1 MIKII
6 HISDFH
12 LESENLTVEKI
23 NIINA
28 LTSDLKSHVDKN
40 TILCITGDIIDKGAL
55 CFKEKEDAYIV
66 FETVF
71 IDKIIEE
78 NPDLKGKIFIVPGNH
93 DVDRD
98 KIDAVTEA
106 GLKASLNDEKAL
118 NSFIIANRNESIHLG
133 RIKAYLLWENDFYS
147 KYNKGV
153 LTNFDNSF
161 VIATENYNI
170 GVTCLNSAW
179 LCKDDN
185 DMGNLLIGKNQ
196 LENSLKSIEKTN
208 VKIALAHHPIEFI
221 KKFDKDSV
229 KSLLYKHYDVFLT
242 GHVHELEANYTK
254 DLFGS
259 IFVSI
264 ANSTVADNP
273 KDKKHSNGYTIIEFS
288 PERKYKVIYRKYVEL
303 HNKFV
308 PNTDIGTEDGSKTF
322 EIPAKDT
329 LSRFS
334 LNQTLITSIE
344 SRYCEKLNEHILMSD
359 NNTTTKCTIEHLFV
373 HPTILNAP
381 QDSLEKDEIVNYKID
396 DIIKDSSN
404 YLIYGLKESG
414 KTILLDKIFID
425 TINGFSKY
433 EKFPVLVK
441 FGELRKKDPKK
452 LIKEFIGIPTKE
464 VDEFLNS
471 NNVLLLIDDVYFNGT
486 SSDEILKLKELIIQF
501 PKIQLVASS
510 TQILENVIPTEYLKY
525 NDYFD
530 FNLAFIQNFSTAEIK
545 QLITKWFDGREV
557 DLQENMQKLIKSF
570 GDFGLPR
577 TPLSITLF
585 LWIFEK
591 QEKRPINNSVL
602 VEMFV
607 ENLLEKTKLENIYS
621 ETFGFKNKKRLLSF
635 IAKYMK
641 EYGNEDLSY
650 CIDYIQLLSYVTE
663 YLKSRFTGKPQIV
676 LEDFVKRGILSI
688 EDDNTI
694 KFKSAFFFHFFLALH
709 FEYDSTFKTEVFS
722 GENYLNYLEEIN
734 YYTGLKGDDEEILK
748 FTQDKLEYV
757 YGDFN
762 KTLIENWDKIDYVLE
777 SKKNEDTI
785 TFQIDE
791 NKAKKKLTSEQEN
804 DIYDESLSN
813 IPIKQKIEKKD
824 NSNLDSQKNIDK
836 VLKLAATVLKNSEDV
851 DSFELKKSAYNNIIT
866 SSIAFLMQYRDSLI
880 HYYVEHKK
888 EPLHF
893 PKNIDFSLFIRILP
907 LIHQVVVYNWLGTKK
922 IRTVLVDKIQKDK
935 ETVNIS
941 DFEKYLSVF
950 IFSDIK
956 GVDYPENIRQL
967 VKNTK
972 YRYIKDLS
980 FLKIM
985 SYYHLRNNEPELD
998 NFYLKLMSEIK
1009 CELGQIKKQDK
1020 GKFIENVKSNKENQ

>member
-12 LESENLTVEKI
+12 LESENITVEKT

-28 LTSDLKSHVDKN
+28 LASDLKSQVDNN
-40 TILCITGDIIDKGAL
+40 TIMCITGDIIDKGANG
-55 CFKEKEDAYIV
+55 FKNKEEAYIV

-78 NPDLKGKIFIVPGNH
+78 NPDLKGRIFVVPGNH
-93 DVDRD
+93 DIDRNLID
-98 KIDAVTEA
+98 KVSEA
-106 GLKASLNDEKAL
+106 GLKASLSDEKAL
-118 NSFIIANRNESIHLG
+118 NDFIISNRKESSHL
-133 RIKAYLLWENDFYS
+133 RQINRYLLWERDFYS
-147 KYNKGV
+147 KYNGE
-153 LTNFDNSF
+153 LTIFDNTFS
-161 VIATENYNI
+161 IKTDNYSI
-170 GVTCLNSAW
+170 GITCLNSSW

-196 LENSLKSIEKTN
+196 VENSLKFIEKTDI
-208 VKIALAHHPIEFI
+208 KIALTHHPLEFI

-229 KSLLYKHYDVFLT
+229 KPLLYKHYNVLLT
-242 GHVHELEANYTK
+242 GHVHELKASYTK

-273 KDKKHSNGYTIIEFS
+273 KDKKHANGYTVIEFI
-288 PERKYKVIYRKYVEL
+288 PEKKYKCIYRKYIEL

-322 EIPAKDT
+322 EIPARDT
-329 LSRFS
+329 LNRFS
-334 LNQTLITSIE
+334 RNQTLITSIE
-344 SRYCEKLNEHILMSD
+344 SRFSEKLNDHILMSD
-359 NNTTTKCTIEHLFV
+359 NNTATICTIEHLFV

-381 QDSLEKDEIVNYKID
+381 QDSLEKDETINYKIE
-396 DIIKDSSN
+396 DILKDSSN
-404 YLIYGLKESG
+404 YLIYGLKEAG
-414 KTILLDKIFID
+414 KTILLDKLFID
-425 TINGFSKY
+425 TLNGFNKY
-433 EKFPVLVK
+433 NKIPVLVK
-441 FGELRKKDPKK
+441 FGELKKNGPKK
-452 LIKEFIGIPTKE
+452 LIKEFIGIPTME
-464 VDEFLNS
+464 IDDFLKS
-471 NNVLLLIDDVYFNGT
+471 NNVILLLDDIYFNGT
-486 SSDEILKLKELIIQF
+486 TSEEILKLKELIVQF
-501 PKIQLVASS
+501 PKLQLIASS
-510 TQILENVIPTEYLKY
+510 TQILENVIPTDYLKY
-525 NDYFD
+525 NDVFD
-530 FNLAFIQNFSTAEIK
+530 FNLAFIQNFNTSEIK
-545 QLITKWFDGREV
+545 QFITKWFNGREV

-602 VEMFV
+602 VEIFV

-635 IAKYMK
+635 ISKYMK
-641 EYGNEDLSY
+641 DNGNADLSY
-650 CIDYIQLLSYVTE
+650 CVDYVTLLNYVSE
-663 YLKSRFTGKPQIV
+663 YLKSRFTGKPQVV
-676 LEDFVKRGILSI
+676 LNDFIKRGILSL

-694 KFKSAFFFHFFLALH
+694 RFKSAFFFHFFLALH
-709 FEYDSTFKTEVFS
+709 FEYDTSFKTEVFS

-734 YYTGLKGDDEEILK
+734 YYTGLKGDDVDILK

-762 KTLIENWDKIDYVLE
+762 KILVNNWDKIDVVLE

-791 NKAKKKLTSEQEN
+791 KKAKTKLTSEQEN

-813 IPIKQKIEKKD
+813 IPVKQKIVKKGT
-824 NSNLDSQKNIDK
+824 NNLDSQKNIDK
-836 VLKLAATVLKNSEDV
+836 VLKLAAIVLKNSEDV

-880 HYYVEHKK
+880 YYYIKHKK

-893 PKNIDFSLFIRILP
+893 PKNIDFSLFIKILP

-922 IRTVLVDKIQKDK
+922 IRTVLVDKIENDK

-950 IFSDIK
+950 IYSDIK

-972 YRYIKDLS
+972 YRYIKDLA

-985 SYYHLRNNEPELD
+985 SYYHLRSNDAKLD
-998 NFYLKLMSEIK
+998 NFYLKLMAEIK
-1009 CELGQIKKQDK
+1009 CEIGHIKKRDK
-1020 GKFIENVKSNKENQ
+1020 GKFIENVKSNKKNK

>member
-28 LTSDLKSHVDKN
+28 LALDLKSQIDKN
-40 TILCITGDIIDKGAL
+40 TILCITGDIINKGAL
-55 CFKEKEDAYIV
+55 GFKVKEDAYVV

-78 NPDLKGKIFIVPGNH
+78 NPALKGKIFLVPGNH
-93 DVDRD
+93 DVDRN
-98 KIDAVTEA
+98 KIDNVTEA

-118 NSFIIANRNESIHLG
+118 NDFIVSNRKESNHLG
-133 RIKAYLLWENDFYS
+133 RISSYLSWEKDFYS
-147 KYNKGV
+147 KYNQGE

-161 VIATENYNI
+161 IIKTENYNI
-170 GVTCLNSAW
+170 GVTCLNSSW
-179 LCKDDN
+179 LCKDNSDF
-185 DMGNLLIGKNQ
+185 GKLLIGKNQ
-196 LENSLKSIEKTN
+196 LEHSLKLIGKTN

-221 KKFDKDSV
+221 QKFDKDSV
-229 KSLLYKHYDVFLT
+229 KPLLYKHYDVFLT

-273 KDKKHSNGYTIIEFS
+273 KDRKHSNGYTIIEYT
-288 PERKYKVIYRKYVEL
+288 PEQEYKVIYRKYIEL
-303 HNKFV
+303 HDKFV
-308 PNTDIGTEDGSKTF
+308 PNTDIGTENGSKIF
-322 EIPAKDT
+322 EISAKDT
-329 LSRFS
+329 LHRFS
-334 LNQTLITSIE
+334 LNQALITRLE
-344 SRYCEKLNEHILMSD
+344 SQYFEKLNEHILMSD
-359 NNTTTKCTIEHLFV
+359 NNTSTKCTIEHLFV

-381 QDSLEKDEIVNYKID
+381 QDSLVKNETVNYKIE
-396 DIIKDSSN
+396 DILKDSSN
-404 YLIYGLKESG
+404 YLIYGLKEAG
-414 KTILLDKIFID
+414 KTILLDKVFID

-433 EKFPVLVK
+433 GKIPVLVK
-441 FGELRKKDPKK
+441 FGELKKKEPKK

-464 VDEFLNS
+464 VDDFLKS
-471 NNVLLLIDDVYFNGT
+471 NNVLLLVDDIYFNGT
-486 SSDEILKLKELIIQF
+486 TSDEILKLKELIIQF
-501 PKIQLVASS
+501 SKIQLVASS
-510 TQILENVIPTEYLKY
+510 TQILENVIPTEYIKY
-525 NDYFD
+525 NDVFD
-530 FNLAFIQNFSTAEIK
+530 FNLAFIQNFSTSEIK
-545 QLITKWFDGREV
+545 QLITQWFDGREV
-557 DLQENMQKLIKSF
+557 DLQENIQKLIKSF

-641 EYGNEDLSY
+641 DNGNEDLSY
-650 CIDYIQLLSYVTE
+650 CLDYVKLLDYVSK

-676 LEDFVKRGILSI
+676 LEDFVKRGILSL
-688 EDDNTI
+688 EVDNTI
-694 KFKSAFFFHFFLALH
+694 RFKSAFFFHFFLALY
-709 FEYDSTFKTEVFS
+709 FEYDLTFKKEVFT

-734 YYTGLKGDDEEILK
+734 YYTGLKGDDEDILK
-748 FTQDKLEYV
+748 FTQNKLEYV

-762 KTLIENWDKIDYVLE
+762 KTLIENWEKIDYVLE

-791 NKAKKKLTSEQEN
+791 NKVKKKLTSEQEN

-824 NSNLDSQKNIDK
+824 NSNLDSHKNIDK

-880 HYYVEHKK
+880 HYFIKHNK

-922 IRTVLVDKIQKDK
+922 IRTVLVDKIKNDKDS
-935 ETVNIS
+935 VNIS

-950 IFSDIK
+950 IYSDIK
-956 GVDYPENIRQL
+956 GIDYPKNIRQF

-972 YRYIKDLS
+972 FRYIKDLS
-980 FLKIM
+980 FLKIL
-985 SYYHLRNNEPELD
+985 SYYHLRNNGAELD

-1020 GKFIENVKSNKENQ
+1020 GKFIEKVKSNKENQ